1 MRKKRIRNIIIWS
14 IIGLLLMLFIYK
26 QFIQQEPVFIDI
38 QQEEVLEETLY
49 SEVSATGTINPI
61 EMIDVGT
68 QVSGKISE
76 VLVDFNDEV
85 EEGQV
90 LARMDMRILNSTLQE
105 SKANLKKAQ
114 VVLKQTER
122 ALDRSKELFEEGV
135 IAKIELEK
143 AQDDYNTAKATYN
156 IAKLQLDKNSI
167 NLGYAD
173 IISPIDGVVIS
184 KDIDVG
190 QTIAASFSTPVLF
203 SIAKDLTEMK
213 IEASVDEA
221 DIGQVKQYQK
231 VLFTVDSYPDNEF
244 GGVVAQV
251 QLKPTVVQNV
261 VTYNVIILIENPDLK
276 LMPGMTATL
285 IIRTEERPNS
295 ISVPNSAI
303 SFDPFEEDGK
313 LLKRKKYKIEALNK
327 KDVKTVWIL
336 ENKTLIE
343 KEVDVKY
350 SNGIRSAIVGELT
363 PGDSVVTNIKI
374 TIGEDKGGSFLMPS
388 NDDEENEEDISDGP
402 MHN

>member
-1 MRKKRIRNIIIWS
+1 MRKKRIRNIVVWS
-14 IIGLLLMLFIYK
+14 IIGVLLMLFIYK
-26 QFIQQEPVFIDI
+26 QFIEQEPVFVDI
-38 QQEEVLEETLY
+38 QQEAVVEETLY

-61 EMIDVGT
+61 EMVDVGT

-105 SKANLKKAQ
+105 SKANLKKAR

-143 AQDDYNTAKATYN
+143 AQDDYNNAKATYN

-184 KDIDVG
+184 KDVDVG

-203 SIAKDLTEMK
+203 SIAKDLKEMK
-213 IEASVDEA
+213 IEASV
-221 DIGQVKQYQK
+221 
-231 VLFTVDSYPDNEF
+231 
-244 GGVVAQV
+244 
-251 QLKPTVVQNV
+251 
-261 VTYNVIILIENPDLK
+261 VIL
-276 LMPGMTATL
+276 
-285 IIRTEERPNS
+285 
-295 ISVPNSAI
+295 
-303 SFDPFEEDGK
+303 GK
-313 LLKRKKYKIEALNK
+313 LNNIKKYC
-327 KDVKTVWIL
+327 
-336 ENKTLIE
+336 
-343 KEVDVKY
+343 
-350 SNGIRSAIVGELT
+350 SQ
-363 PGDSVVTNIKI
+363 
-374 TIGEDKGGSFLMPS
+374 
-388 NDDEENEEDISDGP
+388 
-402 MHN
+402 